1 MTADAFVIEVDGT
14 LNETSA
20 QTLYDARAEA
30 ELLMTPSSKNVCV
43 FIYRPDNSI
52 VTHYLDIEAGHW
64 TLGSVYTVDDFIGL
78 A

>member
-1 MTADAFVIEVDGT
+1 MTPDAFVIEVDGT

-30 ELLMTPSSKNVCV
+30 ESLMTPSSKSVRV
-43 FIYRPDNSI
+43 FFYRPDDSI

-64 TLGSVYTVDDFIGL
+64 TLASVYTVDDFIGL